1 METEKKEET
10 GRHTETE
17 KRKGTGEQYL
27 YALIKCAEWVSTPY
41 KQLAEKNR
49 ASPEVMKELYLCAC
63 DGVPIEKAIEAQ
75 KKNPPEGALRL
86 VRRKF
91 LESTTTNEYQE
102 QLTGIKETTATLEKE
117 VQQMSGMLK
126 HIVENVPD
134 FEALFPKEVGEAEKE
149 TAQKQRN
156 VPESGTK
163 EQAKEN
169 VPKSGTKEQAKE
181 SVPKSGTKEQ
191 AKENATKSGTKRRI
205 HLPWE
210 KSMEPAEF
218 IERSLT
224 EGYSNEQL
232 SYLLDCMEEGVPVET
247 IERFSSPK
255 LPVGVMQRLRKLEE
269 RRDLNKWNRKEK

>member
-27 YALIKCAEWVSTPY
+27 YALIKCAEWVITPY

-86 VRRKF
+86 VRKKY

-102 QLTGIKETTATLEKE
+102 QLIGIKETTATLEKE

-134 FEALFPKEVGEAEKE
+134 FDALFPKEVGEVEKE
-149 TAQKQRN
+149 DVRKQNLVQK
-156 VPESGTK
+156 
-163 EQAKEN
+163 N
-169 VPKSGTKEQAKE
+169 VPKSGTQERVK
-181 SVPKSGTKEQ
+181 SVPKSGTQEPEKEDVPEFSTQ
-191 AKENATKSGTKRRI
+191 KQEKENVPKFGTKKRI

-210 KSMEPAEF
+210 KSIEPAEF
-218 IERSLT
+218 IEKSLA

-232 SYLLDCMEEGVPVET
+232 SYLLDCMEEGVPVE
-247 IERFSSPK
+247 IIKKFSSPR
-255 LPVGVMQRLRKLEE
+255 LPVDVMKRLRNLEE
-269 RRDLNKWNRKEK
+269 RKELK